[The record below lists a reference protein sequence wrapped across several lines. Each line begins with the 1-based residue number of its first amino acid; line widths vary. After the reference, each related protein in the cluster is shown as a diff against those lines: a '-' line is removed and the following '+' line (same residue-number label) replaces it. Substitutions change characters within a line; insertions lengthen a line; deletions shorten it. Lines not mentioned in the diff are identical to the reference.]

1 MSKINNFKL
10 RVSAFALALVLGGS
24 GCAKENNVDKKQ
36 SNNSKTTTNQTF
48 DLPYDLKKD
57 GITSKEVIIE
67 NDEKLVTFD
76 VVEPTKSESE
86 EETITNPTEP
96 NPVGSD
102 PEPEI
107 TDKKDESKITDEA
120 KTTNEIE
127 TVKPKSSFD
136 EYAKTYGLDD
146 TEIDAISKTMNN
158 KIEIVKSDSDKS
170 LIAANYIITLN
181 KAIDKLCNAYDPAKE
196 IFNPSKANLAGNE
209 DTKIISDYIDVI
221 ENFSK
226 NPTNDNLSNVMLLF
240 RRFIFLDASE
250 KNLDPGQVNFTI
262 VYSSNMIYTIVEK
275 NKLRLSTD
283 DKNDINHH
291 KTLGFIYGYSDGQ
304 IDCDKN
310 KQLIK

>member
-1 MSKINNFKL
+1 MSKFNNFKL
-10 RVSAFALALVLGGS
+10 RVSAATLATMIGLS
-24 GCAKENNVDKKQ
+24 ACAKE
-36 SNNSKTTTNQTF
+36 SKTEKKENNNTFSNEQWFTLPKNLEGNNNTNIISEDEEKIITF
-48 DLPYDLKKD
+48 NEA
-57 GITSKEVIIE
+57 SSNIE
-67 NDEKLVTFD
+67 
-76 VVEPTKSESE
+76 
-86 EETITNPTEP
+86 TE
-96 NPVGSD
+96 
-102 PEPEI
+102 
-107 TDKKDESKITDEA
+107 KKDEEVYVEPPVEIKETDQNAEI
-120 KTTNEIE
+120 IE
-127 TVKPKSSFD
+127 TVNETSNDNTQEIVPVEPKSSFD
-136 EYAKTYGLDD
+136 EYAKVYGLDD

-158 KIEIVKSDSDKS
+158 KIEIIKSDSDKS
-170 LIAANYIITLN
+170 LIAANYVITLN

-196 IFNPSKANLAGNE
+196 IFNPSKANLTGNE

-226 NPTNDNLSNVMLLF
+226 NPTSDNLSNVMLLF